1 MSVVVDH
8 YAVMGLRTDASSKD
22 IKLAYRDLCKKWHP
36 DKNIGQVEV
45 ATKKFQLIAEAY
57 STLNNSSTRREHDED
72 LRAAGLWSAA
82 KRRDRAGGS
91 SGRSSASAPPA
102 AAAFDARAQAR
113 AAGYAYRAG
122 GGGGSSRPSSA
133 RKGSPH
139 GNSRRPGSAQRPCY
153 QWAAR
158 GTCKYGAN
166 CRYAHDDDYGSSGG
180 MGSSQRQHKGV
191 CPTWKLYG
199 ECTAFASGKCTYAQH
214 PIPNVS
220 AKATRARSSSSS
232 TTSSSSSGGSS
243 RLPTKAERTE
253 KERAE
258 REREKKREKERRKA
272 ERRKQKEEIHA
283 KAAEAKAK
291 LKRERERRK
300 REKQQQAKKPIPVP
314 PMDTWK
320 GLGVGKIKG
329 ILSSHRVA
337 HEDCVEKAELYERL
351 RDLQERLQPGST
363 AAFEAAQKKPERKSP
378 QEHVPWEPDPDDSVF
393 SFEGFSTEDLF
404 EEHATGAPSTSN
416 DPPQANPFQARE
428 APLDFKFE
436 NTASSRAGAGD
447 SGLGGF
453 DPFASAQQGAN
464 IFQNP
469 ASAQKQKPA
478 PRADT
483 ARSRKTATRQAM
495 EERRR
500 RQQQEE
506 EAQWRASLSFAAAE
520 AAASTSATAAST
532 KPNANAPRK
541 QRSTSRVFSSMPSA
555 ADLGV
560 DPASHAGPAFSEGTA
575 SRTAAEGTKRSAR
588 RQRARGKPAPAP
600 TGSGPTGSSSAA
612 GPRCAPSA
620 SAEAVM
626 CACVCSRLTQIPCL
640 TSSKLCR
647 RRSTWCSPR
656 KRKSG
661 R

>member
-1 MSVVVDH
+1 M
-8 YAVMGLRTDASSKD
+8 
-22 IKLAYRDLCKKWHP
+22 IQ
-36 DKNIGQVEV
+36 QVPSLV
-45 ATKKFQLIAEAY
+45 
-57 STLNNSSTRREHDED
+57 
-72 LRAAGLWSAA
+72 AGLHTNLLS
-82 KRRDRAGGS
+82 
-91 SGRSSASAPPA
+91 
-102 AAAFDARAQAR
+102 
-113 AAGYAYRAG
+113 
-122 GGGGSSRPSSA
+122 PSTPFLA
-133 RKGSPH
+133 
-139 GNSRRPGSAQRPCY
+139 
-153 QWAAR
+153 
-158 GTCKYGAN
+158 
-166 CRYAHDDDYGSSGG
+166 
-180 MGSSQRQHKGV
+180 
-191 CPTWKLYG
+191 
-199 ECTAFASGKCTYAQH
+199 
-214 PIPNVS
+214 
-220 AKATRARSSSSS
+220 
-232 TTSSSSSGGSS
+232 
-243 RLPTKAERTE
+243 
-253 KERAE
+253 
-258 REREKKREKERRKA
+258 
-272 ERRKQKEEIHA
+272 
-283 KAAEAKAK
+283 
-291 LKRERERRK
+291 
-300 REKQQQAKKPIPVP
+300 
-314 PMDTWK
+314 
-320 GLGVGKIKG
+320 
-329 ILSSHRVA
+329 
-337 HEDCVEKAELYERL
+337 
-351 RDLQERLQPGST
+351 
-363 AAFEAAQKKPERKSP
+363 
-378 QEHVPWEPDPDDSVF
+378 
-393 SFEGFSTEDLF
+393 GFSTEDLF